1 MDKLPETGKQL
12 RKFGTDS
19 TGPQSV
25 SCAVARMVLFAS
37 FCLFCMCMGCACC
50 VHKQVCVRVL
60 VCGDL
65 RLTSGHSVT
74 LQLVTAAGSPG
85 EPSLLQRSA
94 VSAFQPPS
102 SGITG
107 GLPQPPGP
115 RLCSKYVILAASP
128 CLSLPL
134 PNTSCYRELRMHQ
147 LLRNLKFLKTEEG
160 NHENIAGCL
169 CAGDFAAGRVQ
180 QPSF

>member
-25 SCAVARMVLFAS
+25 SCAVTRMVLFAW

-60 VCGDL
+60 ACGDL

-128 CLSLPL
+128 VYLCLSPT
-134 PNTSCYRELRMHQ
+134 PAV
-147 LLRNLKFLKTEEG
+147 TE
-160 NHENIAGCL
+160 N
-169 CAGDFAAGRVQ
+169 
-180 QPSF
+180 